1 MQELKG
7 IEKEMF
13 SNINAR
19 NQTIDYLIDNSKEIL
34 YLDLVSIRKYG
45 TETKLSEVDFCLD
58 LYNKFVKKYFS
69 KKDAKKISLIETV
82 KYIESRDQPFFLET
96 Y

>member
-19 NQTIDYLIDNSKEIL
+19 DQTIDYLIKNFKEIL
-34 YLDLVSIRKYG
+34 YLDLVSYRKYG
-45 TETKLSEVDFCLD
+45 TECKTSEIDYCLD
-58 LYNKFVKKYFS
+58 LYNKFLLNSFS
-69 KKDAKKISLIETV
+69 KIDSKKMALIETV
-82 KYIESRDQPFFLET
+82 KFIESRDQSFFLERD
-96 Y
+96 

>member
-19 NQTIDYLIDNSKEIL
+19 DQTIDYLIKSSKEIL
-34 YLDLVSIRKYG
+34 YLDLVSYRKYG
-45 TETKLSEVDFCLD
+45 TGCKMSEIDYCLD
-58 LYNKFVKKYFS
+58 LYNKFIKNSFS
-69 KKDAKKISLIETV
+69 KFDSKKFALTETV
-82 KYIESRDQPFFLET
+82 EFIESRNQTFFLEK

>member
-19 NQTIDYLIDNSKEIL
+19 NQTIDYLIKNSKEIL
-34 YLDLVSIRKYG
+34 YLDLISYRKYG
-45 TETKLSEVDFCLD
+45 TSSKMSEIDFCLD
-58 LYNKFVKKYFS
+58 LYNKFIKKSSSKFSS
-69 KKDAKKISLIETV
+69 KKVALLESV